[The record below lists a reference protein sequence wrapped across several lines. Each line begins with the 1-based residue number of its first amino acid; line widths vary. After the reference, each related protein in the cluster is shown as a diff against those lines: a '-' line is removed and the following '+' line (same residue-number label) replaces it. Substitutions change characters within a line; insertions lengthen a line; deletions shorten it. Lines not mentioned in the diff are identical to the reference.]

1 MKKIVFSYF
10 IKDHPLPRPSPPRA
24 RRCRPARL
32 PRPPT
37 SCSSPPPPEAPSG
50 KALGHGGGGLPR
62 PVFGRRRRR
71 PPRSHLP
78 VVQWLGGG
86 LESAWRQWPVVC
98 AGGGQA
104 GPIWAQWAWMG
115 LILLCLLDIFGSS
128 GGPPRSFTLHEGIWG
143 ICSGHGGGGRLLRW
157 RWPTDGG

>member
-104 GPIWAQWAWMG
+104 GLIWAQWAWMG
-115 LILLCLLDIFGSS
+115 LILCGDPAYHCMCSMQVIDITLMKHRLTSITSIRVVQQRHRRSTVCL
-128 GGPPRSFTLHEGIWG
+128 
-143 ICSGHGGGGRLLRW
+143 
-157 RWPTDGG
+157 